1 MLMTRGTKLEMRR
14 VPCSACGR
22 DDIPVFPLPYVDG
35 FGEQVN
41 LCEVCIKTGWETYQ
55 RYLKWFTCRIVGSSG
70 RVKGLENLKG
80 YKKLKAMIEL
90 EKVEADEE
98 DKADTGTGGAD
109 NRSIPV
115 LGRGMA
121 DMGLDKQHSKRPMDQ
136 QGHVLR

>member
-1 MLMTRGTKLEMRR
+1 MARGTRLEMRR

-80 YKKLKAMIEL
+80 YKKLKATIEL
-90 EKVEADEE
+90 EKVEADGDSSTPRLE
-98 DKADTGTGGAD
+98 DAEAEQP
-109 NRSIPV
+109 NAQAR
-115 LGRGMA
+115 
-121 DMGLDKQHSKRPMDQ
+121 
-136 QGHVLR
+136 